1 VLEKEKD
8 KASKARFV
16 EVKKELDD
24 LRDKLQPLMMK
35 YKKKKERVD
44 KIRKLKQKREEL
56 LSSLQEAKIKLD
68 LAHVADIRYGT
79 LKEIDTNISRR
90 EGETDD
96 NLTLTEIVCPE
107 HIAEVYMH

>member
-1 VLEKEKD
+1 VLEKEKE

-44 KIRKLKQKREEL
+44 EIRKLKQKREEL

-68 LAHVADIRYGT
+68 LAHV
-79 LKEIDTNISRR
+79 
-90 EGETDD
+90 
-96 NLTLTEIVCPE
+96 
-107 HIAEVYMH
+107 